1 MNTIIVDGLSV
12 SVEHKANKNLYLR
25 ITPEGEVKAT
35 LPLRC
40 SEETLLR
47 FVRSK
52 RAWIDKQLA
61 AQTAQ
66 MQAPTLGQA
75 HRDYLHAVLP
85 SRVAHWEAA
94 LGVRV
99 TEWRIRDMKTRWG
112 TCNVTVGRVW
122 FALML
127 AAQPLDL
134 VDYIVLHELA
144 HLIEPSHNARFQ
156 GILDAHMPDW
166 RLRRRRLNGRQEKAD

>member
-12 SVEHKANKNLYLR
+12 CVERKANKNLYLR
-25 ITPEGEVKAT
+25 ILPGGQVKAT

-40 SEETLLR
+40 GEDTLLR

-61 AQTAQ
+61 AQTVQVQPPA
-66 MQAPTLGQA
+66 LGQA
-75 HRDYLHAVLP
+75 HRDYLKAVLP
-85 SRVAHWEAA
+85 TRIAHWETA
-94 LGVRV
+94 LGVQV
-99 TEWRIRDMKTRWG
+99 KEWRIRDMKTRWG
-112 TCNVTVGRVW
+112 TCNVRAGRVW

-144 HLIEPSHNARFQ
+144 HLVEASHNARFR

-166 RLRRRRLNGRQEKAD
+166 RLRRKRLNGRED